1 MSFDEKGAFDPS
13 AAPEGL
19 ADVGRRYDASPDA
32 RQFARFAGAERDWRT
47 YCTYGES
54 LVLQKFSPHCR
65 EPWSISRL
73 PRLADVLGPWRRY
86 DVTNIDLPSLLK
98 VDEWCE
104 CEAQLRVRRKSLTE
118 AEARDLR
125 TDIAWQEMQLAD
137 CPADTIFG
145 VIAKLMV
152 WRRKNADLLER
163 DLASD
168 RLHALAYAAYTDLI
182 KLTGLFALAI
192 DADRE
197 YDNGLQPSYT
207 PLAKRRRKI
216 SLFWQRRRH
225 RDL

>member
-1 MSFDEKGAFDPS
+1 MSFDENGAFDPN

-19 ADVGRRYDASPDA
+19 SDVGRRYDASPET
-32 RQFARFAGAERDWRT
+32 QKFARFAGAERDWQT
-47 YCTYGES
+47 YCAYGES
-54 LVLQKFSPHCR
+54 LVLRKFSSHYR

-73 PRLADVLGPWRRY
+73 PRLGDVVGPWRRH

-118 AEARDLR
+118 AETRELKI
-125 TDIAWQEMQLAD
+125 DIAWQEMQLAD

-152 WRRKNADLLER
+152 WRRKNADLLAR
-163 DLASD
+163 DLESD
-168 RLHALAYAAYTDLI
+168 RLHALAFAAYTDLI
-182 KLTGLFALAI
+182 RLTGLFALAI

-197 YDNGLQPSYT
+197 YDNHLRPSYT

-216 SLFWQRRRH
+216 NLFWQQRSH
-225 RDL
+225 KDI